1 MTQGPLVLQLAMAG
15 EAAPFLARGSFV
27 RLLPEAS
34 EAAFGFE
41 IHEGKAEGGY
51 PLIVAIAGRDPR
63 FGVDSIGT
71 IPAAL
76 LTQRLIDRFSPR
88 LLVNAGTAG
97 GFERQ
102 GGRIGDVYLGDEV
115 AVFHDRRIPLDGFR
129 AMGPGHYPLHAS
141 RALADALAFRL
152 GIVSTGDSLDC
163 SPEDDAQLSA
173 LSASVKDMEAAA
185 IAYVCERRGVPLL
198 LVKAIT
204 DIVDHPTETAAQFL
218 ANYGMAVTRLAD
230 ALIAIV
236 ARLSVPEET
245 S

>member
-1 MTQGPLVLQLAMAG
+1 MKVGPLVVQVAMAG
-15 EAAPFLARGSFV
+15 EARPFLQRGDFR
-27 RLLPEAS
+27 RLLAEGS
-34 EAAFGFE
+34 EEAFGFE
-41 IHEGKAEGGY
+41 IYEGRAEGGH
-51 PLIVAIAGRDPR
+51 PVIVAVAGLDPR

-76 LTQRLIDRFSPR
+76 LTQRLIDRFAPR

-102 GGRIGDVYLGDEV
+102 GGRIGDVYLGDEA

-129 AMGPGHYPLHAS
+129 AMGAGHYPLHAS
-141 RALADALAFRL
+141 KALADALSLRV

-163 SPEDDAQLSA
+163 SVEDHAQLSA

-204 DIVDHPTETAAQFL
+204 DIVDHEAETAAQFL
-218 ANYGMAVTRLAD
+218 QNYGMAVARLAD
-230 ALIAIV
+230 ALVAIV
-236 ARLSVPEET
+236 ARLSLPEEPG
-245 S
+245 